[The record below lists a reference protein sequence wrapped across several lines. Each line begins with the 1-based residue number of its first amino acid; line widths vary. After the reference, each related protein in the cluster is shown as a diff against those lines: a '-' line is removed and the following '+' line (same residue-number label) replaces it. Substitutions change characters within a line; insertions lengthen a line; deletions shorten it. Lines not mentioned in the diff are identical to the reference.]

1 MAENEIDRR
10 DAIIQM
16 KGGSCVS
23 RKVKQSQMD
32 DLMFF
37 VSSVSIY
44 VNRFNDNRKNSQN
57 NIRHFVCTSYTV

>member
-37 VSSVSIY
+37 A
-44 VNRFNDNRKNSQN
+44 
-57 NIRHFVCTSYTV
+57 FVGFHLREPFQWQP